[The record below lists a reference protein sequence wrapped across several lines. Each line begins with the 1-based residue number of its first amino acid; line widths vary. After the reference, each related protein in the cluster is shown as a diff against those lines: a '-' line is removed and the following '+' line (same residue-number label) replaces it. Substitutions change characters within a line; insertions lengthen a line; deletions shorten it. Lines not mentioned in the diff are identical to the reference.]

1 LLRLIIGELSP
12 LQGDVERRCEIGYL
26 PQVFHHERM
35 KTVSDVL
42 GISDKLRALEA
53 IGRGDVGDELFDV
66 VSADWNIPDQA
77 RAFLSKFDLAHLS
90 FDRDLA
96 TVSGGEVTRLALAGI
111 LLKKPQYLLLDEPT
125 NNLDLPSRLRL
136 YEFIKSWTSGCL
148 VVSHDRTLL
157 NLMDSMLELANHS
170 LLSYGGN
177 FEFYRC
183 VREREDIAAQRG
195 LAAAQQQLKKE
206 QAAAQKSR
214 ERNARRASVGQ
225 RKAASAGQA
234 NIILGVWKES
244 SQRTSGR
251 QSRVHE
257 KRIGQAR
264 AKREEAR
271 NRIRPENI
279 LKLQPLNPDLP
290 SGKVVLDV
298 DGLVFAY
305 PGTVGRPLI
314 KDLSLKVVGRERV
327 ALAGVNGAGKTTLLR
342 LIVGELAPTCG
353 TVMLGIHELA
363 YIPQSAVSLHSGE
376 TVLNAFERL
385 SYIDN
390 PDSARQ
396 CLSRSLFYGDAAFKR
411 IDDISGGERIRLALG
426 AVLSR
431 PAAVELLLI
440 DEPTNHLDLDSV
452 EQLESALQDYE
463 GALVV
468 VSHDE
473 IFLEAIGIERI
484 LDMSQ

>member
-1 LLRLIIGELSP
+1 LIIGELSP
-12 LQGDVERRCEIGYL
+12 LRGDIESHCKIGYL

-35 KTVSDVL
+35 KTVADVL

-53 IGRGDVGDELFDV
+53 IGRGDVGDALLDV
-66 VSADWNIPDQA
+66 DSSDWSIPDQA
-77 RAFLSKFDLAHLS
+77 RACLDRFGLAHLS
-90 FDRDLA
+90 FDRDLS
-96 TVSGGEVTRLALAGI
+96 TVSGGETTRLALAGI

-136 YEFIKSWTSGCL
+136 YEFVETWSSGCL

-157 NLMDSMLELANHS
+157 NLMDSMLELANRS

-177 FEFYRC
+177 FEFYRS
-183 VREREDIAAQRG
+183 VREREDRAAKRG
-195 LAAAQQQLKKE
+195 LAAAQQQLRKE
-206 QAAAQKSR
+206 QVAAQKNR
-214 ERNARRASVGQ
+214 ERQTRKASVGQ

-251 QSRVHE
+251 QSRVYE
-257 KRIGQAR
+257 KRIEQAR

-271 NRIRPENI
+271 RRIRLENI

-290 SGKVVLDV
+290 SGKVVLDA

-314 KDLSLKVVGRERV
+314 EDLSLKLVGRERL

-342 LIVGELAPTCG
+342 LIVGELAPTRG
-353 TVMLGIHELA
+353 TIMLGIHELA
-363 YIPQSAVSLHSGE
+363 YIPQSAFSLHPDE

-385 SYIDN
+385 SHIEN
-390 PDSARQ
+390 PDLARQ
-396 CLSRSLFYGDAAFKR
+396 YLSRSLFYGDAAFKR

-440 DEPTNHLDLDSV
+440 DEPTNHLDLNSV

-468 VSHDE
+468 VSHDQV
-473 IFLEAIGIERI
+473 FLEAIGIERVF
-484 LDMSQ
+484 DMSQ